1 MVRRIFR
8 EFAAGKSPRAI
19 AKGLNAKLVAGPE
32 GRQWRDTTIRGQVER
47 VTGILNNSLY
57 VGRIEWNRCSY
68 IKDPKTG
75 KRVARPNRKEDWE
88 IVEVSELRIIDDALW
103 DAVKSRQHEL
113 SFEIGRDDG
122 GNALN
127 RAHRRKF
134 LLSGLLRCGRCG
146 GGFAILAQDR
156 YGCATRRSKGICDNN
171 ATISRQEIE
180 ARALEGLKDRLMAP
194 ELVREFIRAFQEEA
208 NRTAREQDQHSKADR
223 IQLQLVE
230 RKITGIVTA
239 VEEGRY
245 SRVLGDRLSELESQ
259 HEQLRLRL
267 SESPTSVRPHPR
279 LADIYANKVRELERS
294 LNDPAI
300 RGEAAEVLRSLVD
313 RIELNPREEGEGL
326 DATLHGD
333 LAEILSF
340 CAQPDRKGQPN
351 SLPLEFASS

>member
-1 MVRRIFR
+1 
-8 EFAAGKSPRAI
+8 
-19 AKGLNAKLVAGPE
+19 
-32 GRQWRDTTIRGQVER
+32 
-47 VTGILNNSLY
+47 
-57 VGRIEWNRCSY
+57 
-68 IKDPKTG
+68 
-75 KRVARPNRKEDWE
+75 
-88 IVEVSELRIIDDALW
+88 
-103 DAVKSRQHEL
+103 L
-113 SFEIGRDDG
+113 S
-122 GNALN
+122 
-127 RAHRRKF
+127 
-134 LLSGLLRCGRCG
+134 SLLRCGRCG

-156 YGCATRRSKGICDNN
+156 YGCATRRSKGIYDNN

-267 SESPTSVRPHPR
+267 SETSVRLHPR

-294 LNDPAI
+294 LHDPLF
-300 RGEAAEVLRSLVD
+300 GEK
-313 RIELNPREEGEGL
+313 PRK
-326 DATLHGD
+326 
-333 LAEILSF
+333 
-340 CAQPDRKGQPN
+340 C
-351 SLPLEFASS
+351 